1 MAPSKAKKTPASK
14 KPTRKPTTKRTGKAA
29 TKPTDKNRISKPVT
43 NKSTYSDKSVEAR
56 RAKDAHIIEKF
67 QADMNRQENCSSEAP
82 FGVRST
88 IPKASNLIM
97 RRS

>member
-67 QADMNRQENCSSEAP
+67 QADMNRQENCSSEASLW
-82 FGVRST
+82 VRST
-88 IPKASNLIM
+88 IPEASNLIM